1 MRSADEGGAAA
12 PQPALVMFIGL
23 LVVLVFSAAI
33 FSLLIGQVTQLVDR
47 LPEYVDSVT
56 VWLNDTVSLDIDT
69 AQIQEE
75 LGDWDSIVENYGDDV
90 LSGAL
95 GFTSSIVGFIF
106 QMLTVGLFLFYILAD
121 TPKLRAAVMR
131 NLPPERQKTADQ
143 ITTITIEKVG
153 GYVYSRGLL
162 AAVSAVFHFVVFL
175 LIGLPYPLALA
186 LWVGV
191 VSQFVPTV
199 GTYLAGVVPV
209 VVALL
214 EDPIDALWVLIAII
228 VYQQIEN
235 YLISP
240 RITAN
245 TMDLHPA
252 VAFGSAIFGAQLL
265 GGLGAL
271 LALPVAA
278 TVTALVQTYTHR
290 YDLIDSDRMESPE
303 QYEAR
308 MAAKKAEKD
317 KRKGAEG
324 RRGSARFSAAAP
336 TQHRTRVRRHDD
348 LDGVPTDRSAGPGTA
363 EISSRRDDSGTL
375 LARAQRRYRHHRVA
389 RWNLGA
395 RGVDLHRRRRPRD
408 RALGWRHGRS
418 DHVHGRWPHVGDLD
432 ATRPSPCAD
441 PDTQCGAGAHPGGRR
456 RRLPE
461 LRRSLLG

>member
-1 MRSADEGGAAA
+1 MTVEATKAEPNEETEKSWYAVWLPRLAAAILVVLAVGFGVTWVFESTTDFLLMLLVAFFLAFAMLPGVDALSRRGWRRGAATG
-12 PQPALVMFIGL
+12 LVMLIGL

-33 FSLLIGQVTQLVDR
+33 FSLLIGQITQLVDR
-47 LPEYVDSVT
+47 LPEYVDTVT
-56 VWLNDTVSLDIDT
+56 VWLNDTVSLELDT

-106 QMLTVGLFLFYILAD
+106 KMLTVGLFLFYILAD
-121 TPKLRAAVMR
+121 TPKLRAALLR
-131 NLPPERQKTADQ
+131 NLPADRQRTADQ

-214 EDPIDALWVLIAII
+214 EDPIDALWVLIAIV

-240 RITAN
+240 KITAN

-252 VAFGSAIFGAQLL
+252 VAFGSAIVGAQLL

-278 TVTALVQTYTHR
+278 TITALIQTYTHR
-290 YDLIDSDRMESPE
+290 YDLIESDRMESPE

-308 MAAKKAEKD
+308 MAEKKAEKT
-317 KRKGAEG
+317 RKKESNVGRIRGA
-324 RRGSARFSAAAP
+324 FSRSSEAPSEEAP
-336 TQHRTRVRRHDD
+336 T
-348 LDGVPTDRSAGPGTA
+348 
-363 EISSRRDDSGTL
+363 
-375 LARAQRRYRHHRVA
+375 
-389 RWNLGA
+389 
-395 RGVDLHRRRRPRD
+395 
-408 RALGWRHGRS
+408 
-418 DHVHGRWPHVGDLD
+418 
-432 ATRPSPCAD
+432 
-441 PDTQCGAGAHPGGRR
+441 
-456 RRLPE
+456 
-461 LRRSLLG
+461 

>member
-1 MRSADEGGAAA
+1 MTVDATEAEPTEETEKSWYAVWLPRFAAAILVVLIVGFGVTWVFESTTDFLLMLLVAFFLAFAMLPAVDALSRRGWRRGAATG
-12 PQPALVMFIGL
+12 LVMFIGL

-56 VWLNDTVSLDIDT
+56 VWLNDTVSVDIDT

-121 TPKLRAAVMR
+121 TPKLRAALMR

-162 AAVSAVFHFVVFL
+162 AAASAVFHFVVFL

-228 VYQQIEN
+228 AYQQIEN

-252 VAFGSAIFGAQLL
+252 VAFGSAILGAQLL

-317 KRKGAEG
+317 KRKGAKD
-324 RRGSARFSAAAP
+324 
-336 TQHRTRVRRHDD
+336 TRLR
-348 LDGVPTDRSAGPGTA
+348 
-363 EISSRRDDSGTL
+363 EI
-375 LARAQRRYRHHRVA
+375 
-389 RWNLGA
+389 
-395 RGVDLHRRRRPRD
+395 
-408 RALGWRHGRS
+408 
-418 DHVHGRWPHVGDLD
+418 
-432 ATRPSPCAD
+432 
-441 PDTQCGAGAHPGGRR
+441 
-456 RRLPE
+456 
-461 LRRSLLG
+461 LRRSSDPASDEGSTT